1 MMLKIATR
9 HHDPEKIYDFLE
21 KSIGNLNM
29 HIKGDFAI
37 IWFEEKQHYE
47 IAREKFVS
55 FHFNDDNLSLVPYF
69 EEQLQA
75 TA

>member
-37 IWFEEKQHYE
+37 I
-47 IAREKFVS
+47 
-55 FHFNDDNLSLVPYF
+55 
-69 EEQLQA
+69 
-75 TA
+75 